1 MAMTIEVKCKGI
13 EAYKL
18 GGVKDIQLES
28 HKVGDDTHWDY
39 IAITIF
45 DTRKYAFESV
55 EYIKVYG
62 GAAEVEDDELQY
74 ILKFASKED
83 FGFEVIR
90 KQLRSLWTAYCIRKD
105 YCCDTLQYDIK
116 LNLVWSRLLDNK
128 TYTDTDWQDEGE
140 VLGFELFDNYMCE
153 EMV

>member
-18 GGVKDIQLES
+18 GGVKNIELES
-28 HKVGDDTHWDY
+28 HKIDGETRWDY
-39 IAITIF
+39 IAITIY
-45 DTRKYAFESV
+45 DTRKYAFENV

-62 GAAEVEDDELQY
+62 GAVEMEDDELQY
-74 ILKFASKED
+74 ILKFARKED
-83 FGFEVIR
+83 FGFEAVR
-90 KQLRSLWTAYCIRKD
+90 KQLRSLWTAYCVHNE
-105 YCCDTLQYDIK
+105 YNCDTLHYDTK

-128 TYTDTDWQDEGE
+128 TYKDTDWQDEDE
-140 VLGFELFDNYMCE
+140 ILGFELFDSYMCE